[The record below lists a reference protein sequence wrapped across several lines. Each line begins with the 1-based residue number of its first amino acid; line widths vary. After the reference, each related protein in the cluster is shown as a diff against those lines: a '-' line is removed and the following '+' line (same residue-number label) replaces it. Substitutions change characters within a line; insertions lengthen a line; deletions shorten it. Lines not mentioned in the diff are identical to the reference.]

1 MKAKT
6 VTRWATL
13 AIWAGV
19 AASALG
25 WGLRLFSPGLP
36 VPPHATSVSGA
47 QALRGDP
54 TLLLGRADDPEPVA
68 ADVPVAPSRF
78 RLIGVLAP
86 RLKQAAGEGV
96 ALIAIDD
103 RPPRAYRVGTVVEG
117 DLVLQRV
124 HAGGADLGTRG
135 TDQPRMALQAPPL
148 VPAAAG
154 AAAAPM
160 QPLSVRRAPVARPMP
175 LPMRSAVPSRPAL
188 EGEPDAIP
196 EPDAAPDDEPDS
208 PPHPG
213 ALTQ

>member
-1 MKAKT
+1 MAKT

-54 TLLLGRADDPEPVA
+54 ILLLGRADDPEPAVA
-68 ADVPVAPSRF
+68 EVPVAPSRF

-86 RLKQAAGEGV
+86 RLPQAAGEGV

-124 HAGGADLGTRG
+124 RAGGADLGTRG
-135 TDQPRMALQAPPL
+135 ADQPRMALQAPPL
-148 VPAAAG
+148 VPAAPG
-154 AAAAPM
+154 AAAAPL
-160 QPLSVRRAPVARPMP
+160 QPLSVRRTAPPQPMP
-175 LPMRSAVPSRPAL
+175 LPMRSAVPNRPVL
-188 EGEPDAIP
+188 EGEPDAVQ
-196 EPDAAPDDEPDS
+196 EPDPPPDDEPDS
-208 PPHPG
+208 PARPT